1 MNPEPLFLTL
11 DEVLQIHSYQIEEHG
26 GSEKILDIGLLESA
40 IAQPQQGF
48 GGSYLHPDLAHMA
61 AAYLFHI
68 VQNHAFEDG
77 NKRTG
82 THAALI
88 FLGLNGYDLGEL
100 PEETEELVLGVAK
113 GEKTKDDI
121 AEFFQKLMDQ

>member
-1 MNPEPLFLTL
+1 MNTDPLFLTL
-11 DEVLQIHSYQIEEHG
+11 DEVLQIHSYQIKEHG
-26 GSEKILDIGLLESA
+26 GSGEILDMGSLESA
-40 IAQPQQGF
+40 IAQPRQGF
-48 GGSYLHPDLAHMA
+48 GGSYLHSDLAHMA

-88 FLGLNGYDLGEL
+88 FLAMNGYDLGEL
-100 PEETEELVLGVAK
+100 PEEAEALVYGVATS
-113 GEKTKDDI
+113 EKTKEDVAD
-121 AEFFQKLMDQ
+121 FFRKLMNQ